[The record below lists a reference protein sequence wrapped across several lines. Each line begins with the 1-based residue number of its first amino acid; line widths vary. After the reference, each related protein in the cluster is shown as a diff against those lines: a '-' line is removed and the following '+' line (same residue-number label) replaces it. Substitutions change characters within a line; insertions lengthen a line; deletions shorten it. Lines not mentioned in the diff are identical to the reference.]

1 MGGKIRGHAITL
13 GDHINTDVIIPAR
26 YCTCFDPEYLGQHC
40 MEDLDSNF
48 FRKRKPGD
56 LLVAGDNFGCGSS
69 RESAPLAIKGAG
81 ISCVIAKSFARIFYR
96 NAINTGLLIFE
107 CEGLAEMTRD
117 GDLLEVDP
125 ETGLLSN
132 LKRSKSFASA
142 PFPDLVREIITLG
155 GMVPFVRRRLGK
167 KR

>member
-1 MGGKIRGHAITL
+1 MGERIRGHAITY

-26 YCTCFDPEYLGQHC
+26 YCTRFDMEYLGQHC
-40 MEDLDSNF
+40 MEDLDSDF

-56 LLVAGDNFGCGSS
+56 LLVVGNNFGCGSS
-69 RESAPLAIKGAG
+69 RESAALAIQGAG

-96 NAINTGLLIFE
+96 NAINTGLPIYE
-107 CEGLAEMTRD
+107 CEGLVEITRD

-132 LKRSKSFASA
+132 LTRSKSFASP
-142 PFPDLVREIITLG
+142 PFPEVVREIVASG
-155 GMVPFVRRRLGK
+155 GMIPFVRKRLKRRG
-167 KR
+167 